1 MLRLGLARG
10 APHVEVLLQHLL
22 PKLRDLGLP
31 IFLLLAQPALP
42 GQPLLLLV
50 GAVDEQRRGRAA
62 PRQREHVVVGDEAG
76 YGVVGGWRLVQWVL
90 DGLRRRQH

>member
-1 MLRLGLARG
+1 MLGLGLARG

-22 PKLRDLGLP
+22 PKLRDLRLP
-31 IFLLLAQPALP
+31 IFLLLAQAALA

-62 PRQREHVVVGDEAG
+62 PRQWEHAVVGDQAG
-76 YGVVGGWRLVQWVL
+76 HGVVGGRRLVQRVL